1 MTALITGSMAY
12 DTIMVYQGEFADA
25 ILPDRVHMLNVA
37 FLVPELR
44 REFGGCAGNIA
55 YNLHGLGGQGQAMAT
70 VARILC
76 PTARA
81 GRSWALT
88 ARGC

>member
-44 REFGGCAGNIA
+44 LSLI
-55 YNLHGLGGQGQAMAT
+55 H
-70 VARILC
+70 I
-76 PTARA
+76 
-81 GRSWALT
+81 
-88 ARGC
+88 